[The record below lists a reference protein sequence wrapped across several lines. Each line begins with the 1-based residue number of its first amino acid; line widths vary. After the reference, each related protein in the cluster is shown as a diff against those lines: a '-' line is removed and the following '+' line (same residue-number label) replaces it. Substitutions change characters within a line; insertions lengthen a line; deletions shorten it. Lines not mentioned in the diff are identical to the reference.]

1 MKLDIQKFA
10 DGQVIIEADL
20 VTKSFD
26 RQIAQLEYELD
37 ELQETYKL
45 ALKDPDWDK
54 KDLMDMEAEMQK
66 LSNKLV
72 DLRQKQSELNSTQM
86 MGASTFKSS
95 LKSLTKMGLAIFG
108 IRSAYMLIRQSANQL
123 AQDND
128 VMASKLQAIKGALT
142 NAIAPVAEYLVNLIY
157 KLLSYLNVITK
168 TFLGIDLFKKTA
180 KSAKSAVGSAQKLR
194 KTLAGFDEMN
204 ILNDNTTASGGGGG
218 GTIEPPK
225 VDTTQWEEKVKEVKK
240 AYDDIL
246 QVSLKEAYDTFIKG
260 DNSIWGYAKL
270 GMFWISQGVTKL
282 VDGIINIFKVD
293 FKTGFKEALEGLGT
307 LLIGIFTPIW
317 GFFVTSTKS
326 VIKIMSDL
334 FTTMLDFITSPI
346 REGVNIAV
354 SLFKSFANTIKS
366 IIDGVKKIFTGDLKG
381 ALTSFKSAF
390 TSTMN
395 ALWTI
400 AKAPLN
406 LIISGIN
413 ALIRGL
419 NKISISVPSWIPSI
433 GGKKWGFNIN
443 QIPRLA
449 KGGIINMPSNGV
461 PIGIGGESG
470 AEGVIPLTDSQQ
482 MELLGEAIGRYIT
495 INANIT
501 NTMNGRIISREL
513 QKIQN
518 ETSFASNR

>member
-20 VTKSFD
+20 DTKSFD

-246 QVSLKEAYDTFIKG
+246 QVSLKEAYENGTVLAGMSAGAILLSKDGFSDT
-260 DNSIWGYAKL
+260 
-270 GMFWISQGVTKL
+270 
-282 VDGIINIFKVD
+282 
-293 FKTGFKEALEGLGT
+293 
-307 LLIGIFTPIW
+307 
-317 GFFVTSTKS
+317 
-326 VIKIMSDL
+326 KIM
-334 FTTMLDFITSPI
+334 
-346 REGVNIAV
+346 R
-354 SLFKSFANTIKS
+354 
-366 IIDGVKKIFTGDLKG
+366 
-381 ALTSFKSAF
+381 
-390 TSTMN
+390 
-395 ALWTI
+395 
-400 AKAPLN
+400 
-406 LIISGIN
+406 
-413 ALIRGL
+413 
-419 NKISISVPSWIPSI
+419 
-433 GGKKWGFNIN
+433 
-443 QIPRLA
+443 
-449 KGGIINMPSNGV
+449 
-461 PIGIGGESG
+461 GES
-470 AEGVIPLTDSQQ
+470 D
-482 MELLGEAIGRYIT
+482 
-495 INANIT
+495 
-501 NTMNGRIISREL
+501 
-513 QKIQN
+513 KH
-518 ETSFASNR
+518 